1 MRTKS
6 LSAYH
11 YGMQMLGWTL
21 VFTAASLEHLA
32 ERDIEADDVAD
43 AVFGRHG
50 RARIRRGGRGN
61 RTRWFVVA
69 PLGDGEFLTC
79 VLRAAQPRDLE
90 EAGVFVMKPAGERAQ
105 RLELDASMRLCVSA
119 RVSAPDEIRN
129 YRKWRR
135 GK

>member
-1 MRTKS
+1 
-6 LSAYH
+6 
-11 YGMQMLGWTL
+11 MQMLGWAL

-32 ERDIEADDVAD
+32 ERDIDADDVAD

-50 RARIRRGGRGN
+50 LARIRRGGRGT

-90 EAGVFVMKPAGERAQ
+90 EAGVFVMQPAGERVQ
-105 RLELDASMRLCVSA
+105 RLKFEASMRLCVSA

-129 YRKWRR
+129 YRTWRR
-135 GK
+135 GKGR